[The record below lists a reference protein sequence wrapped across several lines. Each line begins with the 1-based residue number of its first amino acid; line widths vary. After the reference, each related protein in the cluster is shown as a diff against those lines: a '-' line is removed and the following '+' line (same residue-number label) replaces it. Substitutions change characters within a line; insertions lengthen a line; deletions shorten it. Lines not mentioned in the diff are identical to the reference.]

1 VVSGTLIFSGYM
13 QSELKEES
21 RETSQNVSNRKRAHT
36 VSEGTT
42 DSQSPASGG
51 YISLV
56 VHIWVGDDGRVIRGT
71 IEDAHTGAQLAMDFS
86 ALAALLQESL
96 ASAGVLNPPGE
107 EHRREKS
114 EKMPM
119 EGPLD
124 V

>member
-1 VVSGTLIFSGYM
+1 M

-21 RETSQNVSNRKRAHT
+21 RETSRNRPNRKRAHT
-36 VSEGTT
+36 LNEDTA

-56 VHIWVGDDGRVIRGT
+56 VHIWVDEDGRVIRGT
-71 IEDAHTGAQLAMDFS
+71 IEDAHTGAQLAVDFS
-86 ALAALLQESL
+86 ASAALLQESL
-96 ASAGVLNPPGE
+96 ASVGVLNPPRE
-107 EHRREKS
+107 EHGKEKL

>member
-1 VVSGTLIFSGYM
+1 M
-13 QSELKEES
+13 
-21 RETSQNVSNRKRAHT
+21 
-36 VSEGTT
+36 

-56 VHIWVGDDGRVIRGT
+56 AHIWVSDDGRVIRGT
-71 IEDAHTGAQLAMDFS
+71 IEDAHTGAQLAVDFS
-86 ALAALLQESL
+86 ASAALLQESL
-96 ASAGVLNPPGE
+96 ASVGVLNPPRE
-107 EHRREKS
+107 EHGKEKL

>member
-1 VVSGTLIFSGYM
+1 M

-21 RETSQNVSNRKRAHT
+21 RETSRNGPNRKRAHT
-36 VSEGTT
+36 LNEDTM
-42 DSQSPASGG
+42 DSQSSASGG

-56 VHIWVGDDGRVIRGT
+56 VHIWVGDDGSVIRGT

-96 ASAGVLNPPGE
+96 ASAGVLNPPREG
-107 EHRREKS
+107 HTREKL
-114 EKMPM
+114 EEMPM
-119 EGPLD
+119 EGPSD

>member
-1 VVSGTLIFSGYM
+1 MVSGTLICRGYI
-13 QSELKEES
+13 QSRLKEQS
-21 RETSQNVSNRKRAHT
+21 RETSRNGPDRKRAHT

-56 VHIWVGDDGRVIRGT
+56 VHIWVSDDGKVIRGT
-71 IEDAHTGAQLAMDFS
+71 IEDAHTGAQLAIDFS